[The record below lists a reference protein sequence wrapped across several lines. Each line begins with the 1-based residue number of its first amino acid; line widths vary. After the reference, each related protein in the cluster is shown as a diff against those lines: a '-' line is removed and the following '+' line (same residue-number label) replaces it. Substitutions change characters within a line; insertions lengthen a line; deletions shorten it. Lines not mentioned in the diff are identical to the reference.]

1 MILNEM
7 KVLSR
12 VELKQIRGGTD
23 DIVNPALEGC
33 ANSMQPCFIGQNSL
47 DECPEGESCQ
57 IMSLEGS
64 FGGVTYNYTENRCVC
79 LTDDALIL
87 DI

>member
-23 DIVNPALEGC
+23 EIVNPDLEGC

-47 DECPEGESCQ
+47 DECPGGESCQ
-57 IMSLEGS
+57 IVSVAGS
-64 FGGVTYNYTENRCVC
+64 FGDYTENRCLC
-79 LTDDALIL
+79 ATDDALIL
-87 DI
+87 NI